1 LKFCESTK
9 QIFCSATER
18 ILKHQNVSENKPKRK
33 RSFIGGT
40 VAGRVKAQRF
50 LLILIGPH
58 QNIKRQS
65 VERQFIEWDNSSN
78 GTIS

>member
-58 QNIKRQS
+58 QVKFYCVQ
-65 VERQFIEWDNSSN
+65 
-78 GTIS
+78 ISKFQKMGKEFELI